1 MVTNYRLHNNFA
13 RHVLSVVKSIPHGR
27 VSTYADVATMAGNPS
42 AWRAV
47 GNIIRLSGNDS
58 VPCHRVVNSNGQVG
72 GYNVPAMKVELLRL
86 EGIRFRGKKILRFEE
101 LRWQKLIPG
110 IHRQDK

>member
-1 MVTNYRLHNNFA
+1 MFTNNRLHNDFA
-13 RHVLSVVKSIPHGR
+13 RHVLDVVKSIPHGR
-27 VSTYADVATMAGNPS
+27 ISTYGDVAAMAGNPT

-47 GNIIRLSGNDS
+47 GNIMRLSGSDS

-72 GYNVPAMKVELLRL
+72 GYSVPAVKVELLRL

-101 LRWQKLIPG
+101 LRWQKVVPG
-110 IHRQDK
+110 IRGQDE

>member
-1 MVTNYRLHNNFA
+1 MFTNNRLHNDFA
-13 RHVLSVVKSIPHGR
+13 RHVLDVVKSIPLGR
-27 VSTYADVATMAGNPS
+27 ISTYGDVAAMAGNPT

-47 GNIIRLSGNDS
+47 GNIMRLSGSDS

-72 GYNVPAMKVELLRL
+72 GYSVPAVKVELLRL

-101 LRWQKLIPG
+101 LRWQKVVPG
-110 IHRQDK
+110 IRGQNE

>member
-1 MVTNYRLHNNFA
+1 MFTNNRLHNDFA
-13 RHVLSVVKSIPHGR
+13 RHVLDVVKSIPHGR
-27 VSTYADVATMAGNPS
+27 ISTYGDVAAMAGNPT

-47 GNIIRLSGNDS
+47 GNIMRLSGSDS

-72 GYNVPAMKVELLRL
+72 GYSVPAVKVELLRL

-101 LRWQKLIPG
+101 LRWHKIIAG
-110 IHRQDK
+110 IRGQDE